1 MNCLFKGSAV
11 ALVTPMKNNNVD
23 FVALEKLLRMQ
34 LEAKTD
40 AVVVLGTTGEPS
52 TLSRTEKND
61 IITFSKG
68 VLEDRCKLIVGT
80 GGNNTREVIHDSL
93 IAKTLGA
100 DGLLIV
106 TPYYNKA
113 TDKGLLLHYDTI
125 ARCVDMPIILY
136 NVPSRTGVNLK
147 PEVVEKLAK
156 IENIVGI
163 KEASG
168 NISQILKL
176 FHLVGNKLPIYCG
189 EDQLNYLFFT
199 LGASGVISAVAN
211 VAPKHIKK
219 ICDLSLNGN
228 FVQALKLQN
237 KMYDLNNSLFLEVNP
252 IPVKTALN
260 LNGVIQEE
268 FRLPLCEMGE
278 KNKNILKK
286 QVSKFSNFENNL
298 QL

>member
-1 MNCLFKGSAV
+1 MKCLFKGSAV

-23 FVALEKLLRMQ
+23 FDAFEKLLKIQM
-34 LEAKTD
+34 EAKTD

-52 TLSRTEKND
+52 TLSREEKND
-61 IITFSKG
+61 IISFAKG
-68 VLEDRCKLIVGT
+68 VLDGKCKLIVGT
-80 GGNNTREVIHDSL
+80 GGNNTRAVIHDSL

-100 DGLLIV
+100 DGLLVV

-125 ARCVDMPIILY
+125 ARCVDLPIILY

-147 PEVVEKLAK
+147 PELVMRLAK
-156 IENIVGI
+156 TKNIVGI

-168 NISQILKL
+168 NINQIVKL
-176 FHLVGNKLPIYCG
+176 FHLVGNDIAIYSG
-189 EDQLNYLFFT
+189 EDQLNYLFLT
-199 LGASGVISAVAN
+199 MGASGVISAAAN

-219 ICDLSLNGN
+219 ICDLALNGQ
-228 FVQALKLQN
+228 FSHALKLQN

-260 LNGVIQEE
+260 MQGVINEE
-268 FRLPLCEMGE
+268 FRLPLCEMEE
-278 KNKNILKK
+278 KNKRVLKK
-286 QVSKFSNFENNL
+286 QVSKFENLENDL